1 MLSRYAA
8 AASSG
13 IKQPNASPDDDELCD
28 DVSKL
33 GESFISFLEARSAAL
48 QTFERQ
54 FFRSLVSNLRKAES
68 FFFDHV
74 AALRQAIHAAVTSR
88 DAAAARALKVGLW
101 CDGAMKQSAW
111 SRDSVAARPS

>member
-1 MLSRYAA
+1 MSRYAA

-13 IKQPNASPDDDELCD
+13 IKQPSPSPDDDELGD

-33 GESFISFLEARSAAL
+33 GETFISFLEARCAAL

-54 FFRSLVSNLRKAES
+54 FFRSLVANLRKAES

-74 AALRQAIHAAVTSR
+74 AALRRSIHAAVTSR
-88 DAAAARALKVGLW
+88 DVAAARVLKVGLW
-101 CDGAMKQSAW
+101 CDGVMKQTAR
-111 SRDSVAARPS
+111 SRDSVARRQS